1 MEQEINTDAIIRLRD
16 VDIYQKKQLVLSHVS
31 FEINQAEFVYL
42 VGKTG
47 CGKSSLLKTMYCA
60 LPLKKGEMY
69 IMEYDIPTIKKRD
82 IPYLRRKIGII
93 FQDFQLLTDRN
104 IKDNLIF
111 VMRATGWKD
120 KVKMNTRIEEVLA
133 LVGLETKDY
142 KMPFELSGGEQQR
155 VSIARALLNNP
166 GIIIADE
173 PTGNLDPDTSLEI
186 VKLLKDISRKGTSV
200 LMATHDFYMIDKLP
214 GRIMRIENNTI
225 NDLGLSLH

>member
-155 VSIARALLNNP
+155 PRRSQAADQGMVRITPWGELQLPACHHDTTPGVAWIKPATRETSTAKALSTIAA
-166 GIIIADE
+166 A
-173 PTGNLDPDTSLEI
+173 S
-186 VKLLKDISRKGTSV
+186 
-200 LMATHDFYMIDKLP
+200 
-214 GRIMRIENNTI
+214 
-225 NDLGLSLH
+225 